1 MEITRFHLIRHAL
14 VEPSA
19 RLVLYG
25 DMDVALC
32 AATLLEEATLH
43 RWLAHRLPAP
53 ARWVVTPLSRT
64 RATAEAIFAAGHPA
78 QPLEVEPALAE
89 QSLGEW
95 QGITHEAL
103 VERLRAP
110 AHPFWPHAA
119 EERPP
124 GGESMA
130 DVRARVAP
138 VMDRLCD
145 AYAGQDVV
153 IVAHG
158 GTIRAVLSH
167 ALDLSPQQALTFS
180 IKNLSLTR
188 IERHGTDW
196 RIVGVNEEPWVL
208 ADDMTPVAG

>member
-1 MEITRFHLIRHAL
+1 MQITRFHLIRHAL
-14 VEPSA
+14 VEPAA
-19 RLVLYG
+19 RAVLYG

-32 AATLLEEATLH
+32 AETLREEATLH
-43 RWLAHRLPAP
+43 RWLARRLPAP

-78 QPLEVEPALAE
+78 QPLAVEPALAE

-95 QGITHEAL
+95 QGIAHEAL

-124 GGESMA
+124 GGESME
-130 DVRARVAP
+130 DVRARVGP
-138 VMDRLCD
+138 VLERLCE
-145 AYAGQDVV
+145 AHAGQEVV

-158 GTIRAVLSH
+158 GSIRAALSH

-188 IERHGTDW
+188 IERHGADW
-196 RIVGVNEEPWVL
+196 RVVGVNEEPWVL
-208 ADDMTPVAG
+208 SDDTAVPAG